1 VRTEVFLE
9 CLLPDLL
16 HALRYELRARATQR
30 YHTELT
36 VWATLAPHV
45 KKQTPPPNLPEILA

>member
-1 VRTEVFLE
+1 MYLDCPLE
-9 CLLPDLL
+9 DLL

-45 KKQTPPPNLPEILA
+45 KKQQPAPSLPEILA